1 MKINRFSM
9 VFAVG
14 LTVATWVAG
23 CDSSSS
29 DSTDVSKDVL
39 GDAPADLPGD
49 PGVDP
54 GGDIPTPAKA
64 RLRAIHLSPDA
75 PAVDIF
81 ANGGATAAVTNLVF
95 PAGTGYLELDA
106 GTYTFDVA
114 PKDAGVG
121 ASVLQVKDLPLESG
135 KSYTAVAYDAVASI
149 KALALVD
156 DYAGLEAGKIR
167 VRAIHAAAGV
177 GQVDIWNIPAMGDPA
192 ALYTDVDFGA
202 VGAYLDLPAGAY
214 TLGIDVDNDG
224 TPDLTFTTPAL
235 AAGTVANVFAVKQA
249 SAVFLLA
256 QFADGTTARI
266 DPTM

>member
-1 MKINRFSM
+1 
-9 VFAVG
+9 
-14 LTVATWVAG
+14 
-23 CDSSSS
+23 
-29 DSTDVSKDVL
+29 
-39 GDAPADLPGD
+39 
-49 PGVDP
+49 
-54 GGDIPTPAKA
+54 
-64 RLRAIHLSPDA
+64 
-75 PAVDIF
+75 VDIF
-81 ANGGATAAVTNLVF
+81 ANDTAPAAVTNLAF
-95 PAGTGYLELDA
+95 PSGTGYLELDPGMVNFDIAPTGA
-106 GTYTFDVA
+106 GLA
-114 PKDAGVG
+114 S
-121 ASVLQVKDLPLESG
+121 SVLDTGKLDLMSDT
-135 KSYTAVAYDAVASI
+135 SYTAVAYDAVASL
-149 KALALVD
+149 KVLALVD

-177 GQVDIWNIPAMGDPA
+177 GQVDIWNIPAMGEPT
-192 ALYTDVDFGA
+192 ALYTDVDFGV